1 MKVALLCLAAL
12 MLGAC
17 ATSSSTT
24 SSQAS
29 GKSLE
34 DKEYRSGSR
43 IPVRDPSTQ
52 GASSVKS
59 VDPSA
64 PRVN

>member
-1 MKVALLCLAAL
+1 MKVAILCLAAL
-12 MLGAC
+12 MLTAC
-17 ATSSSTT
+17 ATTSTET
-24 SSQAS
+24 SQAS
-29 GKSLE
+29 GKSVE
-34 DKEYRSGSR
+34 DKEYRTGSR
-43 IPVRDPSTQ
+43 IPVRDPSAQ